1 MVDGDELQS
10 ENAPGIDDVVRSSQ
24 GTLQNMDVL
33 IRRLDRI
40 VASVESG
47 KGTLGEVIND
57 PTLINKI
64 NAVLNQVQGL
74 LNSVSNGAGHAGPAF
89 H

>member
-1 MVDGDELQS
+1 MTDGDEVQS
-10 ENAPGIDDVVRSSQ
+10 ANAPGIDDVVRSSQ

-64 NAVLNQVQGL
+64 NAVLNQVQGH
-74 LNSVSNGAGHAGPAF
+74 SQWRK
-89 H
+89 